1 MQDAKWHKFFLGLA
15 LLLIG
20 TAAFGQA
27 VVPTLTVP
35 QKQVQIGRPFEVEL
49 GVTHPEKTVVVFPDS
64 TKDFKPYEVKS
75 GKSKPT
81 RTQDGISEDVKI
93 YQIYTWEIDSL
104 QKLQFPVRFLTEK
117 GDTQTVMSNEVLIEF
132 MPVIPAYNDT
142 LPVRVISDLGE
153 IREPINW
160 MAWGIIFAVGLI
172 LILVGVL
179 VFSSP
184 IKKWL
189 KRRRIELEFKR
200 HLAQLE
206 AIGAAASDQPVF
218 FPRLNRV
225 WRSYFDRDW
234 YLALGA
240 MTTTE
245 LRDALPKIQ
254 VLDDE
259 DRRLLDRLSNST
271 DLVLYAGVQQDE
283 VEMQQLL
290 EAVRRIMQKEYAR
303 RKEAAEV

>member
-1 MQDAKWHKFFLGLA
+1 MRDGNWLKFFLGFA
-15 LLLIG
+15 LLHLG
-20 TAAFGQA
+20 NVVWGQS
-27 VVPTLTVP
+27 VVATLTA
-35 QKQVQIGRPFEVEL
+35 KQTLVQIGRPFEVEL
-49 GVTHPEKTVVVFPDS
+49 GVRHPEGTVVVFPDS
-64 TKDFKPYEVKS
+64 IKDFKPYEVKS
-75 GKSKPT
+75 GKAIPT
-81 RTQDGISEDVKI
+81 STNEGISDDVKI
-93 YQIYTWEIDSL
+93 YQLYTWEIDSL

-117 GDTQTVMSNEVLIEF
+117 GDTQTVLSNEITIEF
-132 MPVIPAYNDT
+132 MPMIPAYNDT

-153 IREPINW
+153 IREPVNW

-172 LILVGVL
+172 IILVSVL

-189 KRRRIELEFKR
+189 KRRRIDLEFRR

-206 AIGAAASDQPVF
+206 AIRAAATDQPVF
-218 FPRLNRV
+218 FPRLNKV

-245 LRDALPKIQ
+245 LREALPKIQ

-259 DRRLLDRLSNST
+259 DRRILDQLSHST
-271 DLVLYAGVQQDE
+271 DLVLYAGVQQEDAST
-283 VEMQQLL
+283 QQLL
-290 EAVRRIMQKEYAR
+290 DAVRRIMQKEYAR